1 MGDYSY
7 SFEKLDVWQ
16 ESRKLV
22 KIVYELILG

>member
-7 SFEKLDVWQ
+7 SFEKLDVWH